1 MRRQREKVE
10 EKTYS
15 LHTMTKRNSIIIGL
29 CVAILATSAVLFT
42 PRASAQV
49 TGSINSQLEIGM
61 SGPAVT
67 QLQTFLAMDSS
78 IYPEGL
84 VTGYFGSLTRAAV
97 LRFQARY
104 GIDQVGRVGPQTL
117 ARINAFI
124 ASGGFGGVGGV
135 GIRVAPTI
143 GNVMIDTNTS
153 NQLTV
158 SWTTDVATQGT
169 VYYSASPLTMVEASA
184 NTSVVIGGT
193 AVSDGDGMT
202 ANHSATITGLTSG
215 TTQYILICAVDA
227 QGDESVTTVSTV
239 SVR

>member
-1 MRRQREKVE
+1 LCAHSFPTPFENR
-10 EKTYS
+10 
-15 LHTMTKRNSIIIGL
+15 LRNSLDKATNISEPL
-29 CVAILATSAVLFT
+29 CHPLDL
-42 PRASAQV
+42 
-49 TGSINSQLEIGM
+49 G
-61 SGPAVT
+61 
-67 QLQTFLAMDSS
+67 
-78 IYPEGL
+78 
-84 VTGYFGSLTRAAV
+84 V
-97 LRFQARY
+97 LR
-104 GIDQVGRVGPQTL
+104 
-117 ARINAFI
+117 
-124 ASGGFGGVGGV
+124 GVGGV

-215 TTQYILICAVDA
+215 TTQYILIRAVDA

>member
-124 ASGGFGGVGGV
+124 ASGGFGGVELSVDPDKAAPGRKLRSGWAPNEAGG
-135 GIRVAPTI
+135 APK
-143 GNVMIDTNTS
+143 GAA
-153 NQLTV
+153 LKGL
-158 SWTTDVATQGT
+158 AAG
-169 VYYSASPLTMVEASA
+169 SAACRL
-184 NTSVVIGGT
+184 
-193 AVSDGDGMT
+193 
-202 ANHSATITGLTSG
+202 
-215 TTQYILICAVDA
+215 
-227 QGDESVTTVSTV
+227 
-239 SVR
+239 